1 MLLVT
6 PQVTLPVGIAFYLP
20 DPALT
25 AWKKEDEQL
34 KRQGLP
40 PKNRPR
46 KPTRAPASPTTQG
59 IALHLLEEFRRAH
72 RTSEVKMVLA
82 DALYAPNQFMEQAA
96 KTTEIL
102 GG

>member
-1 MLLVT
+1 
-6 PQVTLPVGIAFYLP
+6 
-20 DPALT
+20 
-25 AWKKEDEQL
+25 
-34 KRQGLP
+34 
-40 PKNRPR
+40 
-46 KPTRAPASPTTQG
+46 
-59 IALHLLEEFRRAH
+59 LLEEFRRTH